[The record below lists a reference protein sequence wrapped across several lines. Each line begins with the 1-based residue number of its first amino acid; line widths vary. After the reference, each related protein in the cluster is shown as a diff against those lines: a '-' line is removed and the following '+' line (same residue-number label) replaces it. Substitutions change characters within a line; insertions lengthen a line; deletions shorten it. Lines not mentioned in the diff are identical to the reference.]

1 MVQVRTDGAV
11 RLHDRPTVL
20 APTVRRAPGSRR
32 AHAEHDRRALA
43 EQQVLTDRL
52 QQAIL
57 PGPDAPGDADRMR
70 VAVRYVAADP
80 ALAVGGDWY
89 LSAPMPGGDVL
100 LGVGDVG
107 GHGIAATT
115 AMAQLRHAMAG
126 FAATGCEPPEILAGL
141 NALLCQRPAGD
152 LATAVVARFRPD
164 SGELTWSRAGHP
176 PILLANHDGVAP
188 LEQPEGV
195 MLGAWPDS
203 RYGSRS
209 GQLSPGDVVL
219 MYTDGFVERPGRS
232 VEEGVRVLGRQVQ
245 RVLAEATGDRLGD
258 RLGRLVRRLRRRN
271 PRDDACVLAAEPL
284 PERAGEPQKL

>member
-11 RLHDRPTVL
+11 RIHDRPTVP
-20 APTVRRAPGSRR
+20 APAVRRVFGSRR
-32 AHAEHDRRALA
+32 ALAEHDRRVLA
-43 EQQVLTDRL
+43 EQQALTDRL
-52 QQAIL
+52 QRAIL
-57 PGPDAPGDADRMR
+57 PGPDAPGEADRMR

-89 LSAPMPGGDVL
+89 VSAPMPGGDVL

-126 FAATGCEPPEILAGL
+126 FAATGCEPSEILAGL

-152 LATAVVARFRPD
+152 LATAVVARFRPE

-176 PILLANHDGVAP
+176 PILLANRDGVAP

-203 RYGSRS
+203 RYGSHS
-209 GQLSPGDVVL
+209 GRLSPGDVVL

-245 RVLAEATGDRLGD
+245 RLLAEATGD

-284 PERAGEPQKL
+284 PEPVPGPAGG